1 MVIEVH
7 MANEAI
13 LCVSYFDTILGPN
26 NLYCSSPLNPEEHP
40 DLGRILEF
48 TEEEGNFIFT
58 FRKYQTINHIFYIE
72 SEFARG
78 GKELLMIT
86 YMIKAAY
93 FKEEITD
100 VYNYLLSKTP
110 DLESYALELK
120 ELQEIT
126 EILHNNKNRTNQ
138 KKILNIASEEFKEK
152 FFNLFEKYLKKL
164 TPRIDIKAP
173 LLDKGNLK
181 KLYVF
186 GPKNAGKST
195 LVQNLEVIQ
204 FLQYKNNEMKRDL
217 ANKIYDFIIDNIE
230 ILTFECIDENTD
242 KEKVKLYKDC
252 IDNAQGFI
260 LIFNAA
266 NKESIKETIEMFQ
279 IILDRCLDQGESMP
293 ILIIGN
299 KFQDK
304 EEITSDMIFENFDL
318 DKLNECGLHPK
329 YFSINILNENDKIIN
344 ALRWFLIKI
353 I

>member
-1 MVIEVH
+1 
-7 MANEAI
+7 MANEVI
-13 LCVSYFDTILGPN
+13 LCLSYFDSILGPN
-26 NLYCSSPLNPEEHP
+26 NLHCSSPLIPEEHP

-48 TEEEGNFIFT
+48 TEEEGDFIFT

-72 SEFARG
+72 SEYARG

-120 ELQEIT
+120 GLQEIT
-126 EILHNNKNRTNQ
+126 GLLHTHKNLTNQ
-138 KKILNIASEEFKEK
+138 KNILNVASEEFKEK
-152 FFNLFEKYLKKL
+152 FLNIFQKYLEKM
-164 TPRIDIKAP
+164 TPRIDITTT
-173 LLDKGNLK
+173 LNLK
-181 KLYVF
+181 KIYVF
-186 GPKNAGKST
+186 GPTNAGKTT

-204 FLQYKNNEMKRDL
+204 FLQYKDNGMKRDL

-230 ILTFECIDENTD
+230 VLTFECIDENVNR
-242 KEKVKLYKDC
+242 EKIKLYEDC

-266 NKESIKETIEMFQ
+266 NKELIKEAVEMFQ
-279 IILDRCLDQGESMP
+279 LILDRCLDQGESMP

-304 EEITSDMIFENFDL
+304 EEITSDMIFENFDM
-318 DKLNECGLHPK
+318 DELNECGLHPQ
-329 YFSINILNENDKIIN
+329 YCSINILNEDDKIIN
-344 ALRWFLIKI
+344 ALRWFVTQI

>member
-1 MVIEVH
+1 
-7 MANEAI
+7 MANEVI
-13 LCVSYFDTILGPN
+13 LCLSYFDTIFGPN
-26 NLYCSSPLNPEEHP
+26 TLYCSSPLIPEEHP

-58 FRKYQTINHIFYIE
+58 FRKYQTINHIFYVK
-72 SEFARG
+72 SEYARG

-100 VYNYLLSKTP
+100 VYEFLLSKTS

-126 EILHNNKNRTNQ
+126 ELLHTHKNRTNQ
-138 KKILNIASEEFKEK
+138 KKILDVASKEFKEK
-152 FFNLFEKYLKKL
+152 FLTLFQKYLEKMM
-164 TPRIDIKAP
+164 PRIDINAP

-181 KLYVF
+181 KIYVF
-186 GPKNAGKST
+186 GPTNAGKST

-217 ANKIYDFIIDNIE
+217 ASKIYDFIIDSIE
-230 ILTFECIDENTD
+230 VLTFECIDENTD
-242 KEKVKLYKDC
+242 TEKIEIYKDC

-260 LIFNAA
+260 LIFNAS
-266 NKESIKETIEMFQ
+266 NIEFLKEAIEMFQ
-279 IILDRCLDQGESMP
+279 LVIARCLDQGDSMP

-299 KFQDK
+299 KFQNK
-304 EEITSDMIFENFDL
+304 EEIRSDMIFENFDM
-318 DKLNECGLHPK
+318 DELNECGLLPH
-329 YFSINILNENDKIIN
+329 YFSINILSEDDKIIN
-344 ALRWFLIKI
+344 ALRWFLTQI

>member
-1 MVIEVH
+1 
-7 MANEAI
+7 MANEVI
-13 LCVSYFDTILGPN
+13 LALSYFDSILGPN
-26 NLYCSSPLNPEEHP
+26 NLYCSSPLIPEEHP

-48 TEEEGNFIFT
+48 TEEEGDFIFT

-72 SEFARG
+72 SEYARG

-126 EILHNNKNRTNQ
+126 ELLHTHKNRTNE
-138 KKILNIASEEFKEK
+138 KRILNIASEEFKEK
-152 FFNLFEKYLKKL
+152 FLNLFQKYLEKMM
-164 TPRIDIKAP
+164 PRIDITTH
-173 LLDKGNLK
+173 LVDKGNLK
-181 KLYVF
+181 KIYVF
-186 GPKNAGKST
+186 GPTNAGKTT